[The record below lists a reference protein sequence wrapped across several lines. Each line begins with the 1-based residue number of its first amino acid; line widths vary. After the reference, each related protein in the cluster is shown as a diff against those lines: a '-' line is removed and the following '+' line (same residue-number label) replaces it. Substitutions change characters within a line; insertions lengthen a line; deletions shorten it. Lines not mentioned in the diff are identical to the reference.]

1 VLRVGDEQWCA
12 RRLVARIH
20 ARQRDRER
28 ARYQPV
34 TTQHF
39 MRFLLRW
46 QHVSAETRLSGVHGL
61 AEVIGQL
68 QGLEAPIGAF
78 EESILPARVR
88 GYQAHLLDE
97 LAAHGELAWGRLSPR
112 PEVEGEARRAAAV
125 PSRATPVTLARRGDL
140 DWLLS
145 AVRGDVSL
153 PDPGPGPAADVLEAL
168 RERGA
173 LFFAD
178 LCELT
183 GRLPTEVAE
192 GLWDGVA
199 RGRVTSDGFGA
210 VRALL
215 SGRYRDVRQRP
226 GAASLRRGW
235 WRAGSPGSGRF
246 AAADLTAAAGRL
258 PGAGVAG
265 ATGARRPV
273 PVRGLRPALAG
284 GRWSVLEWAP
294 ASAFEREDLAE
305 AVAMQLLSRWGVIF
319 RDLAVR
325 EPWSVPWRDVLFALR
340 RLEARGVVRGGRF
353 VSGVSGEQYAL
364 PEALD
369 ALRRV
374 ASSPLDGEE
383 VRLSAADPLNLTGVL
398 LPGPRL
404 PALRGG
410 VLLLVDGVP
419 PPAEA
424 ARDDGRRRSRARA
437 HAG

>member
-1 VLRVGDEQWCA
+1 
-12 RRLVARIH
+12 
-20 ARQRDRER
+20 
-28 ARYQPV
+28 
-34 TTQHF
+34 
-39 MRFLLRW
+39 M
-46 QHVSAETRLSGVHGL
+46 HGL

-68 QGLEAPIGAF
+68 QGVEAPIGAF
-78 EESILPARVR
+78 EESILPARVQ

-97 LAAHGELAWGRLSPR
+97 LAANGELAWGRLSPR
-112 PEVEGEARRAAAV
+112 PEVEGEVRRAAAV

-145 AVRGDVSL
+145 AVRGDASL

-215 SGRYRDVRQRP
+215 SGRYREVRHRP
-226 GAASLRRGW
+226 TGSLRRGW
-235 WRAGSPGSGRF
+235 WRTG
-246 AAADLTAAAGRL
+246 AAGFATGPYGQGRAES
-258 PGAGVAG
+258 AGLAPRRPVAG
-265 ATGARRPV
+265 GPGFTAGGPADAGRPVRRPV
-273 PVRGLRPALAG
+273 PARAVRPALAG

-305 AVAMQLLSRWGVIF
+305 AVAMQLLGRWGVVF
-319 RDLAVR
+319 RDLAIR
-325 EPWSVPWRDVLFALR
+325 EAWSVPWRDVLFALR

-353 VSGVSGEQYAL
+353 VAGLSGEQYAL

-374 ASSPLDGEE
+374 VSTPLGGEI
-383 VRLSAADPLNLTGVL
+383 VRLSAADPLNLTGIV

-419 PPAEA
+419 ATGEDHSARPA
-424 ARDDGRRRSRARA
+424 RRGRRQPEASAR
-437 HAG
+437 